1 LEGVNP
7 YDLGNVPVADGGQWE
22 EPADLYR

>member
-1 LEGVNP
+1 VNP

-22 EPADLYR
+22 EPADLHR